1 MCNQGIVCQLK
12 TKCTNIIIIYTQRQ
26 ICRMLTRTAMH
37 KLAYVC
43 MLRTRHIR
51 TRRRIILRRRH
62 YNLVFIGT
70 DLAQCVL
77 NYKLFSKRLMDG
89 IFCFNKAG
97 FECVCLHTPNMRL
110 TYTTPAYRQVVCADH
125 FGFCFGQNNILNI
138 FVFRQC

>member
-1 MCNQGIVCQLK
+1 M
-12 TKCTNIIIIYTQRQ
+12 
-26 ICRMLTRTAMH
+26 
-37 KLAYVC
+37 
-43 MLRTRHIR
+43 HIR

-97 FECVCLHTPNMRL
+97 FECVRTLHLTYMRL
-110 TYTTPAYRQVVCADH
+110 TYTPICS
-125 FGFCFGQNNILNI
+125 
-138 FVFRQC
+138 